1 MTTQKLS
8 PSELPDFQF
17 KLSVLSATGNMDF
30 EYKTKLAQKRQKVED
45 QFDFEGQKVGR
56 GTYGH
61 VYKAKSKSG

>member
-1 MTTQKLS
+1 
-8 PSELPDFQF
+8 
-17 KLSVLSATGNMDF
+17 MDF